1 MRTLRESVVQWAE
14 MTFAENPY
22 GDPIP
27 EKYLNDQRVMRERSD
42 NVPRKPLGL
51 RKQDGNVLNS
61 LFNDPTK
68 ESDAEKE
75 ETVSFSAVFHRLE
88 RANTL
93 CPSNFVAEVIKDL
106 QKWDA
111 ENNTRHDDDF
121 YCKTI
126 ARSLRTFASML
137 REQNL
142 REIVNQIL
150 KIEAIRRRC
159 GYKMF
164 EPSVEEDMKQKT
176 DIALKYAGAFYRIW
190 SYQSTESGIDR
201 TSKRIL
207 KGAGRGRNLL
217 IPFDI
222 SKVGKFNG
230 WALYDDADVKEVLMK
245 FVVTNKSPIQ
255 TYATYKKLVA
265 ADANVIAEPA
275 IFDAA

>member
-1 MRTLRESVVQWAE
+1 MTTLIQSIEKWAE
-14 MTFAENPY
+14 MTFDVNPY

-27 EKYLNDQRVMRERSD
+27 DKFLNDQRVMRERAD
-42 NVPRKPLGL
+42 KVARKPLAG

-68 ESDAEKE
+68 ETAAEKE
-75 ETVSFSAVFHRLE
+75 ETISFSAIFHRLE
-88 RANTL
+88 RADTL
-93 CPSNFVAEVIKDL
+93 CPSNFVVEVINDL

-111 ENNTRHDDDF
+111 EHNTRHDDDF

-142 REIVNQIL
+142 REIVDQVL
-150 KIEAIRRRC
+150 KIEAIRRRN

-164 EPSVEEDMKQKT
+164 APSVEEDVKQKT
-176 DIALKYAGAFYRIW
+176 DIMIKYAGAFYRIW

-207 KGAGRGRNLL
+207 KGAGRGLNLL

-222 SKVGKFNG
+222 STVSKTYG
-230 WALYDDADVKEVLMK
+230 WALYDPLNVKEILMK
-245 FVVTNKSPIQ
+245 HVVTRKGPVQ
-255 TYATYKKLVA
+255 TYFTYKKLVA
-265 ADANVIAEPA
+265 ADNNIIAEPA
-275 IFDAA
+275 LFDAA